1 MANNP
6 TPDDHG
12 SGDVTDVTA
21 PPRLPTVVI
30 IGRPNVGK
38 STLFNRVV
46 GHQEAIVEDRPGITR
61 DRKDHEAEWLDVP
74 FLVVDTGGW
83 MPGGDTLEVK
93 VSRQVEAAVQEADV
107 VLFVVDASVG
117 LTDDDQT
124 IANWIRRTQ
133 TPVIVV
139 ANKSDNERR
148 EVEMWEFMSLGLGE
162 PVPVSALHG
171 RRAGDLLDLVL
182 ERFPDE
188 ARQRPAGDEADPWAD
203 DSDEEEPEEAVPP
216 RVAIVGRPNVGKSTL
231 FNRLVGTD
239 RAVVHDLAGTTRDSI
254 DTLVDTDDGPIVFV
268 DTAGMRRKAKIDDSA
283 EYYSFV
289 RALRAID
296 DADIALLVIDATVGV
311 TAQDQRLAER
321 VDAAGCPT
329 VIVLN
334 KWELVGTEERLEVQG
349 EVRRMLGFVGDAPV
363 LKISALTGKNVEK
376 LRPLLSEAISQYH
389 TRVPTR
395 DVNRVIA
402 AAQQRNPAPHG
413 AKILYAVQGA
423 IDPPT
428 FTLFVNREIGR
439 PYLRFIERAIRD
451 EFDLGSTAMKIRVRK
466 RE

>member
-1 MANNP
+1 MANDP
-6 TPDDHG
+6 TPDTRR
-12 SGDVTDVTA
+12 SGDDTDVAA

-61 DRKDHEAEWLDVP
+61 DRKDHEAEWLDIP
-74 FLVVDTGGW
+74 FQVVDTGGW
-83 MPGGDTLEVK
+83 MPGGDALEAK
-93 VSRQVEAAVQEADV
+93 VSRQVEAAVKEADV

-124 IANWIRRTQ
+124 IANWIRRTH

-139 ANKSDNERR
+139 ANKADNERR
-148 EVEMWEFMSLGLGE
+148 ENEMWEFMSLGLGE

-182 ERFPDE
+182 EQFSDE
-188 ARQRPAGDEADPWAD
+188 ARRPPAYDEDDPWPD
-203 DSDEEEPEEAVPP
+203 DTDDEPTEEAAPP

-231 FNRLVGTD
+231 FNRLVGAD

-268 DTAGMRRKAKIDDSA
+268 DTAGMRRKAKIDDPA

-296 DADIALLVIDATVGV
+296 DADIALVVIDATVGV

-334 KWELVGTEERLEVQG
+334 KWDLVGTEERLEVLG

-376 LRPLLSEAISQYH
+376 LHPLLTEAISQYH

-395 DVNRVIA
+395 DVNKVIA